1 MPRCVRRAF
10 TYDERAQSPCCGPW
24 RSRPRMVETLRF
36 PDECASG
43 ATMTER
49 QPEGPRVRLL
59 DLIDAMRK
67 LRSALR
73 HDDRRTPVVTDARGA
88 ALAILADDGVFVSV
102 NRSAAAL
109 FGYTTAELVGRHLSE
124 LAPED
129 AHVGLANELSASAA
143 LQHHSFT
150 AMLSGRSGHP
160 APFVIHQQV
169 LPGTSLSL
177 TLFEETP
184 TPEPARRGDAAN
196 DAGVHAC
203 HTYVLMGQQKER
215 QRLAAE
221 LHDGLGQALTLIKL
235 MNEDA
240 LMRLR
245 RGEIAEATNLLD
257 VAVLRIRETIGE
269 VRQICGELKPPM
281 LDRLGLPAALAA
293 LCRRIERDAGQLA
306 VEFDCDVD
314 DDAIPEHLK
323 ADMFRVAQEALHN
336 VVKHAQAT
344 EIVLGLHRDAGG
356 LLLTIDDNGVGYE
369 RHTLATDD
377 GRAAGLGLIG
387 MQHRIESHGGTFA
400 IQSSATTGTR
410 VSATW
415 PL

>member
-1 MPRCVRRAF
+1 
-10 TYDERAQSPCCGPW
+10 
-24 RSRPRMVETLRF
+24 
-36 PDECASG
+36 
-43 ATMTER
+43 MTER
-49 QPEGPRVRLL
+49 QPEGPRIRLL

-67 LRSALR
+67 LRGALR
-73 HDDRRTPVVTDARGA
+73 HDDSRRAVVTDARGA
-88 ALAILADDGVFVSV
+88 ALAILADDGAFVSV
-102 NRSAAAL
+102 NRSTAAL
-109 FGYTTAELVGRHLSE
+109 FGYKSAELVGRQLRD
-124 LAPED
+124 LAPDD
-129 AHVGLANELSASAA
+129 AHVALADELSASAA
-143 LQHHSFT
+143 LEHHSFT
-150 AMLSGRSGHP
+150 AMLGGRSGHP
-160 APFVIHQQV
+160 AQFVIHRQA
-169 LPGTSLSL
+169 LPGTRMWL
-177 TLFEETP
+177 TLFEESP
-184 TPEPARRGDAAN
+184 MPEPARRGDAAN

-203 HTYVLMGQQKER
+203 HTYLLMGQQKER
-215 QRLAAE
+215 HRLAAE

-245 RGEIAEATNLLD
+245 RGEIADATILLD

-281 LDRLGLPAALAA
+281 LDRLGLPAALAS
-293 LCRRIERDAGQLA
+293 LCRRIERDASQLS
-306 VEFDCDVD
+306 VEFNCDVD
-314 DDAIPEHLK
+314 DNEIPEHLK

-344 EIVLGLHRDAGG
+344 EITLGLQHDAGG

-369 RHTLATDD
+369 RHPLATDD
-377 GRAAGLGLIG
+377 ARTAGLGLIG
-387 MQHRIESHGGTFA
+387 MQHRIESHGGTFG